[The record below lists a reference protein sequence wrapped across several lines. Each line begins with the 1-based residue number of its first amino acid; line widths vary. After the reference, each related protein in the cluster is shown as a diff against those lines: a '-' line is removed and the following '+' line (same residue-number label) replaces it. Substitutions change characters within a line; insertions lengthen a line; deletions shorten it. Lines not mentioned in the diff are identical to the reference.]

1 MGDTEIIIEP
11 GRQDIV
17 FKREFD
23 GADGLEICRLSCT
36 DRPGTDP
43 ELVVFRKYETIVD
56 EMEPRAG
63 GRWRYINRNADSG
76 EEFGFHGVYHEVMST
91 GLFRRP
97 SSRPFRDLS
106 GLRQRRSSRR
116 DGRTLMTA
124 VSLAPSVE
132 ARDGIVASGMESGA
146 RETYDRLDEVV
157 QGLLALGPSYA
168 AELAC
173 LLPRPARRTASRTCP
188 CQFHRDRER
197 RPTPIRRRHRR
208 HR

>member
-23 GADGLEICRLSCT
+23 APMDVVFRAL
-36 DRPGTDP
+36 TDP
-43 ELVVFRKYETIVD
+43 TLIPTWWGPRKYETIVD
-56 EMEPRAG
+56 EMEARAG
-63 GRWRYINRNADSG
+63 GRWRYINRNAETG
-76 EEFGFHGVYHEVMST
+76 EEFGFHGVYHEVTPARIVQTTEFEAFPGSV
-91 GLFRRP
+91 GLETAT
-97 SSRPFRDLS
+97 LEE
-106 GLRQRRSSRR
+106 R

-157 QGLLALGPSYA
+157 QGLLARA
-168 AELAC
+168 
-173 LLPRPARRTASRTCP
+173 
-188 CQFHRDRER
+188 
-197 RPTPIRRRHRR
+197 
-208 HR
+208 